1 MLFHPA
7 RWGVHRSA
15 DLAERGI
22 DKHRLVKLVAA
33 GELERIRPGV
43 FVARPHPAE
52 PDQRWR
58 QLCAVALASA
68 GPDAV
73 LAKQAAAAALQLDG
87 FDPPVPISVNV
98 PTGSGR
104 RGSGIHRRRP
114 LDDPLVVGGLPVTS
128 VAQTLAELGDGLTGR
143 RMNGPAGRPGPLVWP
158 IDLIELAVES
168 ALRRYLV
175 DEATLQEVVHL
186 QPLQRPGI
194 AALRDAVE
202 RRGRGTV
209 PTESYLETRGVQVLR
224 AAGLPTGVRQHPVF
238 VNTRCSMTPTG
249 SSPGPSRRCWPD
261 SPDPDE
267 PDRPDLTPHG
277 PGAPPTRSTRPDPTR
292 AAKPGNPGQRARRAH
307 PTRAARPTDAT
318 RAKLRRSD
326 TAARPTDAN
335 VPRPC
340 GRGTTAIRVTWVV
353 GYWPVQFGERF
364 SANAVAPSMASF
376 EAKTEDSTVSW

>member
-22 DKHRLVKLVAA
+22 DKHRLAKLVAA

-143 RMNGPAGRPGPLVWP
+143 RMNGPAGRPGPLVGP
-158 IDLIELAVES
+158 IALIEHAVES

-202 RRGRGTV
+202 RRGLGTV

-238 VNTRCSMTPTG
+238 DDANRFVARV
-249 SSPGPSRRCWPD
+249 
-261 SPDPDE
+261 
-267 PDRPDLTPHG
+267 DLLL
-277 PGAPPTRSTRPDPTR
+277 PGAVIVEFD
-292 AAKPGNPGQRARRAH
+292 GRAH
-307 PTRAARPTDAT
+307 HGA
-318 RAKLRRSD
+318 
-326 TAARPTDAN
+326 
-335 VPRPC
+335 
-340 GRGTTAIRVTWVV
+340 
-353 GYWPVQFGERF
+353 ERF
-364 SANAVAPSMASF
+364 DADRRRWSTLAALGFKLAVFTFDHVEFQPSFVARTV
-376 EAKTEDSTVSW
+376 EALVA